1 MFSLNSFQADASSAQ
16 ENKVTVTLI
25 AVVIL
30 FLVCQTPAATQL
42 IYSKIVEEQRS
53 NWALGR
59 IVVVAVVV
67 MGLFDWTF
75 LSIYVYHGDGDAKNL
90 RLFGNQ

>member
-1 MFSLNSFQADASSAQ
+1 MLSLCLHYVFIQSFQADASSAQ

-42 IYSKIVEEQRS
+42 IYSKIVDERRS
-53 NWALGR
+53 NWALGEILFFVR
-59 IVVVAVVV
+59 
-67 MGLFDWTF
+67 LFDWTI
-75 LSIYVYHGDGDAKNL
+75 LCMYEDDGGKYDAIW
-90 RLFGNQ
+90 